1 MNNKNVGPHFLQ
13 IAEIW
18 ESDSKW
24 HWALRFLS
32 GWFICCWKWGI
43 EVPYNYYIV
52 PISLLRSLN
61 IIFHTYLGVLP
72 FDVLIEHFIWLRFL
86 SFLSVSVI
94 LVPFSFFNWLP
105 YSFQGLPWWLS
116 DKEST
121 CCAGDPGSIPGS
133 GRSPGERNGNPL
145 QSCGLGNPAV
155 HGGVAKSQSWLVT
168 EHNSSQYSY
177 GWFKSVFIQHCD
189 DSWVAWVLYE
199 NKIILTSPS
208 SPLYQHFHSF
218 CYT

>member
-94 LVPFSFFNWLP
+94 LVLFSFFNWLP

-116 DKEST
+116 DKRIHLLCRRPRFNPWVGKIPWRKKWQPT
-121 CCAGDPGSIPGS
+121 PVLWPGKSC
-133 GRSPGERNGNPL
+133 SPW
-145 QSCGLGNPAV
+145 
-155 HGGVAKSQSWLVT
+155 GVAKSQSWLVT

-177 GWFKSVFIQHCD
+177 SWFKSVFTQHCD
-189 DSWVAWVLYE
+189 DSWVAE
-199 NKIILTSPS
+199 FFMKTK
-208 SPLYQHFHSF
+208 
-218 CYT
+218 